1 MNNLPEKTGM
11 KRALFIFFF
20 VIMILNLNG
29 CASLRKIHKIYA
41 PKIPHGVQTAALI
54 PSYSGPKACIAVADF
69 EIKTAK
75 VNNEMGSGL
84 REMLITALNK
94 SGYFSILG
102 RKNLLQAAE
111 LSTNSVL
118 PEDAAKKAD
127 FIVTATV
134 IEFESQ
140 VSGGNDGVG
149 GGGGLN
155 NGRFGGLLGETLNK
169 AHLSM
174 NISIINAS
182 SSAVLAA
189 MLVRGQ
195 AAADM
200 SKSGINELIDGNELD
215 SRLSGYINTP
225 MGNAIRECISEAVR
239 YITQKAKLK

>member
-1 MNNLPEKTGM
+1 M
-11 KRALFIFFF
+11 KKALFIIVFG
-20 VIMILNLNG
+20 VMILNLNG

-41 PKIPHGVQTAALI
+41 PKIPQGAQIEPI
-54 PSYSGPKACIAVADF
+54 PSYSGHKVCVAVADF

-75 VNNEMGSGL
+75 ANNEMGSGL

-94 SGYFSILG
+94 SGYFLILG
-102 RKNLLQAAE
+102 RKNVLQAAE
-111 LSTNSVL
+111 LLTNSVL
-118 PEDAAKKAD
+118 SEDTTKKAD

-134 IEFESQ
+134 VEFESQ

-169 AHLSM
+169 AHLSI

-182 SSAVLAA
+182 TSAVLAA
-189 MLVRGQ
+189 MLVHGQ
-195 AAADM
+195 AAADI
-200 SKSGINELIDGNELD
+200 SKSGISELPDDSELD

-225 MGNAIRECISEAVR
+225 MGKAIRECINEAVR
-239 YITQKAKLK
+239 YITQTAKL